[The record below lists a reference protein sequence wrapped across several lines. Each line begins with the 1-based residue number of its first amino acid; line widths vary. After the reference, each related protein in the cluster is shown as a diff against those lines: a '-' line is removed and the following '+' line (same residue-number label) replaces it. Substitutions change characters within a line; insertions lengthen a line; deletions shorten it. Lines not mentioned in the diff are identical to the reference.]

1 MTPFSAADGAAGCSA
16 SLPQVSAGF
25 RQRSAGLPQRSAISV
40 GYSAELLVDR
50 ARWDPRLK
58 PCLRAKMNENGNW
71 GYDFR
76 FHRPELK
83 APVRVT
89 AHPAHSCGCSAGL
102 PQRSAGF
109 PQGFPQPSAR
119 SAGLLR
125 SPAAPSVTGGH
136 CPTQRGGGGGHLQIN
151 IATADLPRRSMY
163 CDVANPGISSPPP
176 PIKEYLRR
184 TLPSAPAPQ
193 CL

>member
-1 MTPFSAADGAAGCSA
+1 MSRCPDGAAGCSA

-50 ARWDPRLK
+50 ARWDPRLE

-76 FHRPELK
+76 FHRTELK

-89 AHPAHSCGCSAGL
+89 AASRTLLRLFRRVSAAFRRVSAGL
-102 PQRSAGF
+102 SAAVRSFRRAAE
-109 PQGFPQPSAR
+109 QPCGPAR
-119 SAGLLR
+119 LARARAVNARKVGVGWL
-125 SPAAPSVTGGH
+125 
-136 CPTQRGGGGGHLQIN
+136 
-151 IATADLPRRSMY
+151 
-163 CDVANPGISSPPP
+163 
-176 PIKEYLRR
+176 
-184 TLPSAPAPQ
+184 
-193 CL
+193 